1 MAERRPGM
9 GVTPLAPGAEAQAE
23 SFAASRW
30 TQGNFL
36 FPTRL
41 VVSPLRVSRVKSRW
55 FGSNDESIAISKIAS
70 VHISTG
76 VLWAEIRI
84 ESTGGTDPITSH
96 GHRKADA
103 QRIRDLIETYQAQS
117 RDFCFFCAPSLT
129 PFLQADKSYRSRRYP
144 ARRRFVPAQLC
155 RTKLN
160 RPLHRRRKVSRSRRR
175 KSPPFPAVLRRLR
188 RARCRPM

>member
-1 MAERRPGM
+1 M
-9 GVTPLAPGAEAQAE
+9 GLTPPTPAPESAAE
-23 SFAASRW
+23 SFTASRW

-55 FGSNDESIAISKIAS
+55 FGSNDESIAMSKVAS

-103 QRIRDLIETYQAQS
+103 QRIRDLIESYQG
-117 RDFCFFCAPSLT
+117 
-129 PFLQADKSYRSRRYP
+129 QARG
-144 ARRRFVPAQLC
+144 
-155 RTKLN
+155 
-160 RPLHRRRKVSRSRRR
+160 
-175 KSPPFPAVLRRLR
+175 
-188 RARCRPM
+188 